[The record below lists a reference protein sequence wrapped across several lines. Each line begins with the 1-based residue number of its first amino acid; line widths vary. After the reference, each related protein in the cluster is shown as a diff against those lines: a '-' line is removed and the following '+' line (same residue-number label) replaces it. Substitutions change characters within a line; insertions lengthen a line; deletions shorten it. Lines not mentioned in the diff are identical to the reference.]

1 VREFVQKKCLRL
13 GAEFL
18 WPLSFE
24 MPVAANYGPNAER
37 GHREE
42 KQVVE
47 QVIEEIEKIFE
58 EMLPVVEH

>member
-1 VREFVQKKCLRL
+1 
-13 GAEFL
+13 
-18 WPLSFE
+18 

-47 QVIEEIEKIFE
+47 QVIEEIEEVFE
-58 EMLPVVEH
+58 EMLPVVEHATLPTDRP